1 MNLKRKKVS
10 LACTVTYFK
19 VTFTTFRNILRTIF
33 IFSISMIMF
42 LDSAPTKSDV
52 VNWYLEEISGDI
64 ESQEELLEKK
74 LIVEKVGTAIPYLQT
89 ELCAEPEPE
98 QFLLNLS
105 TEHVLMIK
113 NLKFLY
119 FNFAA
124 VAGAGAVGSK

>member
-1 MNLKRKKVS
+1 MNLKRKKVC

-89 ELCAEPEPE
+89 ELCAELEPAGLRSRPT
-98 QFLLNLS
+98 FGRLRIR
-105 TEHVLMIK
+105 IK
-113 NLKFLY
+113 IL
-119 FNFAA
+119 AA
-124 VAGAGAVGSK
+124 PAPATLVMLWYY